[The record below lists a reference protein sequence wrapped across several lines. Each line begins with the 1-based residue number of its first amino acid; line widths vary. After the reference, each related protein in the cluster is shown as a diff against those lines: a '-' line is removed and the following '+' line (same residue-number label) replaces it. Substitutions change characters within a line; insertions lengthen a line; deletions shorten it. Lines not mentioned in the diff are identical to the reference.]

1 MVNKAFSIEDGN
13 LQTRSI
19 TSTRNRLYSDI
30 DLVFSKAAN
39 NDVFKKADAAA
50 VKQSVKNIL
59 MTNRL
64 EKPFNADFGGNLS
77 DFMFE
82 LSENFDAESIE
93 FTIRNA
99 IENYEPRARILN
111 VNARIIPDMHDVR
124 VTVRFKVVN
133 TSEEVT
139 LEVSLARLR

>member
-93 FTIRNA
+93 FAIRNA
-99 IENYEPRARILN
+99 IENYEPRARISQILVRDLIDQN
-111 VNARIIPDMHDVR
+111 RYHFRISFYVVGTPDP
-124 VTVRFKVVN
+124 VTVETF
-133 TSEEVT
+133 
-139 LEVSLARLR
+139 LERLR